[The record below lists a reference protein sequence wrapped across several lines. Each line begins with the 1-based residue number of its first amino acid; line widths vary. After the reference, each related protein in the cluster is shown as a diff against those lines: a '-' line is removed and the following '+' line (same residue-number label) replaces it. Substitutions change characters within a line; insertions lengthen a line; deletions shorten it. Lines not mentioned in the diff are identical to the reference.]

1 MLNYEFLEK
10 IIESDRR
17 KDIAAKTGL
26 TQGFVTKI
34 LDKKITN
41 ISIATAV
48 KIAKAYKVSLD
59 DLILLD

>member
-10 IIESDRR
+10 IIGADRR

>member
-34 LDKKITN
+34 FDKKITN